1 MGDVNSAVDQ
11 DGEISP
17 SDRRLTIDE
26 LENHRSL
33 DTGVWIAIAGNVYD
47 VSTFLP
53 QHPGGDAILLDAAGT
68 DVTEDF
74 FDLHSDEA
82 EKILPAYHIG
92 KLSSSFI
99 ESPTMTPPKPQEACT
114 PFLQRDSW
122 KKVVLHEK
130 HRLSHDTRLF
140 TLRGH
145 DDSQEFGLPVGKHIL
160 LRLKSPISGEQIVR
174 AYTPI
179 AASYESGEVD
189 LVVKIYHDTDTRKR
203 GKMTTTI
210 DLAPIGSLLELKG
223 PVGKFEYSGQG
234 NCDISGRKC
243 HAKRFV
249 MISAG
254 SGITPMIQILRAIA
268 EDANDTTECLLL
280 NGNRCEEDILCK
292 DQLDTFERVEMSQF
306 RVIHTL
312 SSPSDGWA
320 GHRGRIGQELL
331 EAEVGPPT
339 PGGAEMV
346 LLCGPPAMEATVRDV
361 LSKNGWKE
369 GDIVRF

>member
-1 MGDVNSAVDQ
+1 
-11 DGEISP
+11 
-17 SDRRLTIDE
+17 
-26 LENHRSL
+26 
-33 DTGVWIAIAGNVYD
+33 
-47 VSTFLP
+47 
-53 QHPGGDAILLDAAGT
+53 
-68 DVTEDF
+68 
-74 FDLHSDEA
+74 
-82 EKILPAYHIG
+82 
-92 KLSSSFI
+92 
-99 ESPTMTPPKPQEACT
+99 MTPPKPQEACT

-234 NCDISGRKC
+234 NCEYL
-243 HAKRFV
+243 
-249 MISAG
+249 AG
-254 SGITPMIQILRAIA
+254 NATR
-268 EDANDTTECLLL
+268 ND
-280 NGNRCEEDILCK
+280 
-292 DQLDTFERVEMSQF
+292 S
-306 RVIHTL
+306 
-312 SSPSDGWA
+312 
-320 GHRGRIGQELL
+320 
-331 EAEVGPPT
+331 
-339 PGGAEMV
+339 
-346 LLCGPPAMEATVRDV
+346 
-361 LSKNGWKE
+361 
-369 GDIVRF
+369 